1 MCVNMP
7 YRVSYS
13 R

>member
-1 MCVNMP
+1 MP